1 MKRRIDTF
9 IKKNNY
15 KEYGDF
21 LQALR
26 ENEELYSEFLSYITI
41 YVSEFFRNPRQW
53 DILKNIVLPEYLSKD
68 EIRIWS
74 CACSTGDEPYS
85 LAMLLAEFIPM
96 KKIKIFATD
105 IDKMVLKQAKKGIY
119 DYKSLLNV
127 PSEMLGRYFKR
138 IDSKHYKIS
147 DEIKKCVHFRRL
159 NLLEDEFPKRTDLI
173 LCRNVIIYFTD
184 DAKNA
189 LYKKFYNSLNSNGV
203 LFLGCTEQIVDYKE
217 YNYDLI
223 ESFFYKKIV

>member
-41 YVSEFFRNPRQW
+41 NVSEFFRNPRQW

-85 LAMLLAEFIPM
+85 LAMLLAENFPLQDV
-96 KKIKIFATD
+96 KIIATD
-105 IDKMVLKQAKKGIY
+105 LDKQVLDVARQGIY
-119 DYKSLLNV
+119 SRKDMLSVPAKYKNKYS
-127 PSEMLGRYFKR
+127 
-138 IDSKHYKIS
+138 
-147 DEIKKCVHFRRL
+147 
-159 NLLEDEFPKRTDLI
+159 
-173 LCRNVIIYFTD
+173 
-184 DAKNA
+184 A
-189 LYKKFYNSLNSNGV
+189 
-203 LFLGCTEQIVDYKE
+203 
-217 YNYDLI
+217 
-223 ESFFYKKIV
+223 

>member
-41 YVSEFFRNPRQW
+41 NVSEFFRNPRQW

-147 DEIKKCVHFRRL
+147 D
-159 NLLEDEFPKRTDLI
+159 
-173 LCRNVIIYFTD
+173 
-184 DAKNA
+184 
-189 LYKKFYNSLNSNGV
+189 
-203 LFLGCTEQIVDYKE
+203 
-217 YNYDLI
+217 
-223 ESFFYKKIV
+223 

>member
-1 MKRRIDTF
+1 
-9 IKKNNY
+9 
-15 KEYGDF
+15 
-21 LQALR
+21 
-26 ENEELYSEFLSYITI
+26 
-41 YVSEFFRNPRQW
+41 
-53 DILKNIVLPEYLSKD
+53 
-68 EIRIWS
+68 
-74 CACSTGDEPYS
+74 
-85 LAMLLAEFIPM
+85 MLLAEFIPM